1 MKLLAHKINELI
13 VVLLVINKNIEKLF
27 ITDLSK
33 QGRKQK
39 NQTLFKI
46 GLHPPPLPPLII
58 STTVAYASMFVFI
71 ECYRSLSLSLSL
83 SHPLILS
90 LLFFTLLL
98 SIYYHECVCLCRSL
112 SLSLSFS
119 LSPIL

>member
-71 ECYRSLSLSLSL
+71 ECYRSLSLSFSL
-83 SHPLILS
+83 PSSDSLTIILHPLA
-90 LLFFTLLL
+90 FYLL
-98 SIYYHECVCLCRSL
+98 S
-112 SLSLSFS
+112 
-119 LSPIL
+119 